1 MRAAFLYNIKE
12 RWLGD
17 DFYEIPCLRV
27 RRDRDG
33 RKIARG
39 RADALR
45 AAYGS
50 GIGDDVRGARKSVFG
65 EVFPRGRQG
74 GGARFVVADMRRG
87 ASFGKCGTPKIT
99 MRGGVCEAEI
109 TSRGDVTLTIPEVDI
124 GKIKLRRADV
134 SPPTE
139 YAKLDFFGAR
149 AFCPTD
155 DVWDAILFG
164 LGEKMSTYR
173 AFSSGADVDIVRL
186 RGSDTIEVRSYERGA
201 GYITSAGGAVVAAM
215 ALHALG
221 KCGTGISVAVDS
233 GRMNVSIGKKTTVT
247 ATVTKVFKGEL

>member
-1 MRAAFLYNIKE
+1 MIFMKYHVCACDVIVTDERSHADARTLCARHTGAGSAMMCAVRENPFSARFFRA
-12 RWLGD
+12 
-17 DFYEIPCLRV
+17 
-27 RRDRDG
+27 DG
-33 RKIARG
+33 REAMLDLSSLIC
-39 RADALR
+39 
-45 AAYGS
+45 AAAHLS
-50 GIGDDVRGARKSVFG
+50 
-65 EVFPRGRQG
+65 E
-74 GGARFVVADMRRG
+74 
-87 ASFGKCGTPKIT
+87 KCGTPKIT
-99 MRGGVCEAEI
+99 IMTRGGVCEAEI

-233 GRMNVSIGKKTTVT
+233 GRMSVSIGKKTTVT